1 MIYDYIAKKS
11 KTLIKKC
18 KSRDPFE
25 IADALGITV
34 LFRNDFTTLKGMYR
48 VIKRNRFIFINAN
61 LDENMQK
68 IVCMHELGHDQ
79 LHRELAVSNSLK
91 EFVLYKMDTRPE
103 YEANLFAAEIL
114 LPDDDVLNL
123 VREGKDIEEISRI
136 LYSDINLVSMK
147 VAILANKGYPLRK
160 IDSKADFLK

>member
-1 MIYDYIAKKS
+1 MIYDYISKKS

-18 KSRDPFE
+18 DSRDPFE

-61 LDENMQK
+61 LDEYMQK

-79 LHRELAVSNSLK
+79 LHRELAMSNSLK
-91 EFVLYKMDTRPE
+91 EFVLYNMDTRPE
-103 YEANLFAAEIL
+103 YEANLFAAETM
-114 LPDDDVLNL
+114 LPDDTVLEL
-123 VREGKDIEEISRI
+123 IREGKDIEEISRI

-147 VAILANKGYPLRK
+147 VALLASKGYPLRQFDHK
-160 IDSKADFLK
+160 SDFLK